1 MDKFIPKACI
11 DLGIEDAFQPVDDDL
26 VAIGVAKL
34 LMVYPDSTIV
44 RKTACHGA
52 ILGFVIGA

>member
-1 MDKFIPKACI
+1 VGTLALCPPYAIAYNGAARKGDLPGDKN
-11 DLGIEDAFQPVDDDL
+11 
-26 VAIGVAKL
+26 
-34 LMVYPDSTIV
+34 VYPDTTIV